1 MNLSLQPDEIFELK
15 IDSMNLQVFTGRTRD
30 NNLIH
35 PRVSGRPGVVK
46 DFLPE
51 TMSII

>member
-1 MNLSLQPDEIFELK
+1 MNLSLQPDETFELK
-15 IDSMNLQVFTGRTRD
+15 IDSMNPNVFTGRTRD
-30 NNLIH
+30 HNLIH
-35 PRVSGRPGVVK
+35 PRVYGRFGDVK

>member
-1 MNLSLQPDEIFELK
+1 MNLSLQPDEIFKLK
-15 IDSMNLQVFTGRTRD
+15 IDSMNPQVFTCRTRD

-35 PRVSGRPGVVK
+35 PRVSGRFGDVK
-46 DFLPE
+46 DFRPE